1 MSTVGLDGMW
11 DLNGFVLVSVL
22 QKLGAIAYYV
32 TVTQAASRLG
42 EQIWYLRGPWIA
54 RYSADD
60 GGV

>member
-1 MSTVGLDGMW
+1 MW